1 MLQTKYSKWLLI
13 HQYLL
18 PIFIP
23 FQSVQE
29 IADNYKKTALS
40 DGHSQPTKY
49 GHSMILILVY
59 ETKPQIILE
68 YMQTASLPKVLKIK
82 NIIQILSHS
91 RMGENL
97 CFEVG
102 IRNLIVN
109 RHSNQVNQLL

>member
-1 MLQTKYSKWLLI
+1 MLQTTYSKWLLI

-29 IADNYKKTALS
+29 IADNYKKPPFRTVIQHL
-40 DGHSQPTKY
+40 K
-49 GHSMILILVY
+49 LVY
-59 ETKPQIILE
+59 P
-68 YMQTASLPKVLKIK
+68 LKIK

-97 CFEVG
+97 RFEVG
-102 IRNLIVN
+102 VRDLVVN
-109 RHSNQVNQLL
+109 GHSNQVNQLL

>member
-18 PIFIP
+18 SIFIP

-49 GHSMILILVY
+49 GHSMILALV
-59 ETKPQIILE
+59 
-68 YMQTASLPKVLKIK
+68 
-82 NIIQILSHS
+82 
-91 RMGENL
+91 
-97 CFEVG
+97 
-102 IRNLIVN
+102 
-109 RHSNQVNQLL
+109 